1 MFHFLQQDITYKE
14 YIQLRLRLIKFLT
27 YWRCLMNIRFH
38 IFPRNP
44 NDTILVSEV
53 QKVFYSQ
60 IRLSPL
66 PLSITSGLLFRGIT
80 KGKKYMCMHMYT
92 HKYIHTTN
100 TLFKLIWYYFKW
112 KCYCFCP
119 YAFTKLTDT
128 KHCDL

>member
-1 MFHFLQQDITYKE
+1 
-14 YIQLRLRLIKFLT
+14 
-27 YWRCLMNIRFH
+27 MNIRFH

-92 HKYIHTTN
+92 NTYIPQTHSSNLFDIISSENVTAFVQMPLQNLQILN
-100 TLFKLIWYYFKW
+100 TVIFK
-112 KCYCFCP
+112 
-119 YAFTKLTDT
+119 
-128 KHCDL
+128 